1 VAYVVDASALVLAVL
16 TRDDAARRLRQ
27 TVADERCEAPHLI
40 DFELGHAFRR
50 QVLSGSLA
58 ADTAHAR
65 LVDAMALVGQRH
77 EATPILR
84 DLAWGL
90 RDSVS
95 YYDAAYVAL
104 ATTLALPLL
113 TADRRLAQSPGLPC
127 AVELVA

>member
-1 VAYVVDASALVLAVL
+1 MAYVVDASALVLAVV
-16 TRDDAARRLRQ
+16 TDDVAARRLRQ
-27 TVADERCEAPHLI
+27 TVASEHCEAPHLV

-50 QVLSGSLA
+50 HVLSGSLA

-65 LVDAMALVGQRH
+65 LVDAMALVGRRY
-77 EATPILR
+77 EVTPILR

-95 YYDAAYVAL
+95 YYDAVYVAL

-127 AVELVA
+127 TVELIA